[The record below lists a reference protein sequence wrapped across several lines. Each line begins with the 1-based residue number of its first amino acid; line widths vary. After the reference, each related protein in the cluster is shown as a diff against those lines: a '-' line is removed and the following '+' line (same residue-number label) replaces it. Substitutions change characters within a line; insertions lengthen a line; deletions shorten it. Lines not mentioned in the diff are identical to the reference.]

1 MDAKSAEKKTKV
13 FNLTETQKAV
23 ATGLSASFLQKDRLR
38 DEPRIEFKRYGR
50 AIRYSMED

>member
-1 MDAKSAEKKTKV
+1 MDAKSAEKKAKI

-38 DEPRIEFKRYGR
+38 DEPRIEFRRYGR
-50 AIRYSMED
+50 AIRYSIED